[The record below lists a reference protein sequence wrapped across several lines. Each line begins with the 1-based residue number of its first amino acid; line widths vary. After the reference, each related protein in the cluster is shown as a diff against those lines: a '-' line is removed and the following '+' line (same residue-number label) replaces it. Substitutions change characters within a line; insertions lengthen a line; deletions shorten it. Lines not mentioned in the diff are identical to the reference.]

1 MATFRKITVLSLV
14 LLTAGLLVVMAGDLR
29 SAVAKPI
36 VNKTL
41 QNLQS
46 AFEGESN
53 AHNRYVAFA
62 QKADQEGYGEV
73 ASLFRALARAEE
85 IHMRNHAE
93 VIRKMGAEP
102 EATLAKFFTQ
112 STRKNLESSANKFE
126 FYEGDKI
133 YPKFIVQARAEGNAD
148 AVRTFEYAR
157 AAELQHFKLLTTALK
172 NLEHMHGKN
181 RMYYV
186 CPTCGATS
194 EQQPIHEMCPICGK
208 PADAYEKVN

>member
-1 MATFRKITVLSLV
+1 MATFRKITVLSLI
-14 LLTAGLLVVMAGDLR
+14 LLTAGLLVVVAGDVS
-29 SAVAKPI
+29 SAAKPS

-46 AFEGESN
+46 GFEGESN

-85 IHMRNHAE
+85 IHMNNHAE

-102 EATLAKFFTQ
+102 QATLAKFFTQ
-112 STRKNLESSANKFE
+112 STQKNIESSANKFE

-133 YPKFIVQARAEGNAD
+133 YPRFIVQARAEENTD

-157 AAELQHFKLLTTALK
+157 AAELQHFKLLTAALK
-172 NLEHMHGKN
+172 NLEHMRGKS
-181 RMYYV
+181 RTYYV